1 MSDGQSLTQT
11 NPTTEVLDENSQD
24 PLLMFKQQKWIDFC
38 AVGGLLVGD
47 DGNLTTKTVY
57 AFAEDI
63 KVSRQ
68 TLYNWKSSIPNFR
81 ERVEQRRIE
90 LGGSPARIAKVYN
103 GLFLKAAAGNSEAAK
118 LWLQAFANWKPPK
131 QEVEMDHN
139 FGLADL
145 VAKKKLQI
153 ERESKVI
160 DVSTTGSEETN
171 NS

>member
-1 MSDGQSLTQT
+1 LTQT
-11 NPTTEVLDENSQD
+11 QSETEVIVQNGQDE
-24 PLLMFKQQKWIDFC
+24 LLHINQQKWIDFC
-38 AVGGLLVGD
+38 AVGGLIVGD
-47 DGNLTTKTVY
+47 DGNLTTMTVY
-57 AFAEDI
+57 SFAENL

-68 TLYNWKSSIPNFR
+68 TLYNWKTSIPNFL
-81 ERVEQRRIE
+81 EKVHQRRME

-103 GLFLKAAAGNSEAAK
+103 GLFLKASTGNPEAAK

-131 QEVEMDHN
+131 QEVEMEHN

-153 ERESKVI
+153 ERESKVV
-160 DVSTTGSEETN
+160 DVGTTGSEETN